1 MPSLEDV
8 FLRVV
13 PGPPA
18 EDGVAV
24 PEDGPAVEDVFLKNV
39 PGPPAEPP
47 RTMSPTLAS
56 GTSEVGV
63 AYEKEDGGEDDPA
76 VGDVLRPFGDV
87 LRIFRK
93 LIVIVV
99 V

>member
-1 MPSLEDV
+1 MSL
-8 FLRVV
+8 
-13 PGPPA
+13 
-18 EDGVAV
+18 
-24 PEDGPAVEDVFLKNV
+24 
-39 PGPPAEPP
+39 
-47 RTMSPTLAS
+47 TLAS

-63 AYEKEDGGEDDPA
+63 AYKKEDGGEDDPA

>member
-1 MPSLEDV
+1 
-8 FLRVV
+8 
-13 PGPPA
+13 
-18 EDGVAV
+18 
-24 PEDGPAVEDVFLKNV
+24 
-39 PGPPAEPP
+39 
-47 RTMSPTLAS
+47 MSPTLAS

-63 AYEKEDGGEDDPA
+63 AYEKEDGGEDGGGEDGPA